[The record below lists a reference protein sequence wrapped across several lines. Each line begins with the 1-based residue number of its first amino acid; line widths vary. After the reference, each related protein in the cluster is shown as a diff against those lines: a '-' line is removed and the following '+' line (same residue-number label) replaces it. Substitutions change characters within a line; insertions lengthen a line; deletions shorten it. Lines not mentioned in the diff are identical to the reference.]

1 MSGKEVMRMNEMRA
15 YHETAGQIE
24 VYTNPGGRI
33 LITCMPIVEEKE
45 GPIYKAV
52 NALGTLISGCAC
64 LGMVF
69 LVAKVAGLV

>member
-1 MSGKEVMRMNEMRA
+1 MNEMRA
-15 YHETAGQIE
+15 YHETAGRIE

>member
-15 YHETAGQIE
+15 YHETAGRIE
-24 VYTNPGGRI
+24 IHTDTGGRI

-45 GPIYKAV
+45 SLIYKAV
-52 NALGTLISGCAC
+52 NALGALISGCAC

>member
-1 MSGKEVMRMNEMRA
+1 MNEMRA
-15 YHETAGQIE
+15 YHETAGRIE

-52 NALGTLISGCAC
+52 NALGTFDFRLCLAC
-64 LGMVF
+64 MVF
-69 LVAKVAGLV
+69 LVAKVGWLV